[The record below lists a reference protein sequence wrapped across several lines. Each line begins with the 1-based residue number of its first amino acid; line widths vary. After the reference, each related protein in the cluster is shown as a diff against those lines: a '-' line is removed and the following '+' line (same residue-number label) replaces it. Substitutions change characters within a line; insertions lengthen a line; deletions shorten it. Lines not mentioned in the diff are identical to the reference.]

1 MYVIYGT
8 ASCTYCVEAKKL
20 LDREEKDYTYSDI
33 TVLTATERDNI
44 QEIAGQVFRTVPQIF
59 KLVGNEMIYVGGF
72 KDLKNELGG
81 DDE

>member
-1 MYVIYGT
+1 MYIIYGT

-20 LDREEKDYTYSDI
+20 LDREGKDYTYSDI

-59 KLVGNEMIYVGGF
+59 KLVDNEMVYVGGF
-72 KDLKNELGG
+72 KDLKEDLS
-81 DDE
+81 

>member
-8 ASCTYCVEAKKL
+8 ASCTYCVESKKL
-20 LDREEKDYTYSDI
+20 LEREDKDYTYSDI

-59 KLVGNEMIYVGGF
+59 KLVDNEMIYVGGYGDLM
-72 KDLKNELGG
+72 KDIY
-81 DDE
+81 

>member
-20 LDREEKDYTYSDI
+20 LEREDKDYTYSDI

-44 QEIAGQVFRTVPQIF
+44 QEIAGQVFSTVPQIF
-59 KLVGNEMIYVGGF
+59 KLVDNEMIYVGGYTDLL
-72 KDLKNELGG
+72 KDLS
-81 DDE
+81 

>member
-1 MYVIYGT
+1 MYIIYGT

-20 LDREEKDYTYSDI
+20 LDREDKDYTYTDI

-59 KLVGNEMIYVGGF
+59 KLVDNEMIYVGGYTDLL
-72 KDLKNELGG
+72 KDLS
-81 DDE
+81 

>member
-8 ASCTYCVEAKKL
+8 ASCTYCVESKKL
-20 LDREEKDYTYSDI
+20 LDREDKDYTYSDI

-59 KLVGNEMIYVGGF
+59 KLVDNEMIYVGGYTDLL
-72 KDLKNELGG
+72 KDLS
-81 DDE
+81 

>member
-8 ASCTYCVEAKKL
+8 ASCAYCVEAKKL
-20 LDREEKDYTYSDI
+20 LEREDKDYTYTDI

-59 KLVGNEMIYVGGF
+59 KLVDNEMIYVGGYTDLL
-72 KDLKNELGG
+72 KDLS
-81 DDE
+81 

>member
-33 TVLTATERDNI
+33 TLLTNTERDNI

-59 KLVGNEMIYVGGF
+59 KLVGNEMIYIGGYT
-72 KDLKNELGG
+72 DLKEDLF
-81 DDE
+81 